1 MGLTAHCRA
10 ADRIPIKMIVLAGYE
25 SGKDIG
31 DEPCEFQLWVERD
44 HLFDEIKVPG
54 SPHVLRRNA
63 AGLYGSVGKTSM
75 DPQMTPVQDSEL
87 VMALCLDPRFD
98 LRKTY
103 WLITGIGGID
113 PLTGSIGSAVWS
125 ENVIDGDAL
134 LEIDERERP
143 QNWPY
148 GLYAIGA
155 GAPNELPPRHSAN
168 AGWGGASL
176 DYTMAYPLNHAL
188 AHWAYNIS
196 KGVDLPDSPGL
207 KAWREQYKGYPLAQ
221 LPPRVMMGDVMGSA
235 RYWHGPLRTQW
246 ARDWDKLW
254 TGGKGTFSIT
264 AMEPADYVGTLT
276 RMSAQGFVDINR
288 VMQLRCASNYC
299 MPPPDLGTEKTIGVE
314 NHGTLAAIEAEYRAG
329 SAVVD
334 EILKN
339 WQRYEDHIPGAR
351 N

>member
-155 GAPNELPPRHSAN
+155 SAPNELPPRHSAN